1 MGALT
6 RFFELRTGTTKL
18 TLEQQKK
25 AWLGEFLKTY
35 AVLIV
40 VYGGF
45 YLLRTNFKAAQPL
58 LKEQAG
64 LSTAE
69 LGTIGF
75 AFSLTYGFGGL
86 ILGFLCDGR
95 NTKRILGFLL
105 VSAGVG
111 ERAGRWGAC

>member
-40 VYGGF
+40 VYGV
-45 YLLRTNFKAAQPL
+45 
-58 LKEQAG
+58 
-64 LSTAE
+64 
-69 LGTIGF
+69 
-75 AFSLTYGFGGL
+75 SL
-86 ILGFLCDGR
+86 
-95 NTKRILGFLL
+95 
-105 VSAGVG
+105 
-111 ERAGRWGAC
+111 